1 MSFVTERA
9 APRLDNAKK
18 SNRVAFIARAVGS
31 AAALV
36 IFFLAITWA
45 ARSGVISLLTVYAAK
60 ANQVA
65 AANAALSLNAS
76 DPDAHF
82 VRGAMLE
89 AKADLGTAI
98 VDYKQAIGARPN
110 DYVLWLALARAQES
124 NDDIAGAIASARQSV
139 RLAPYYARPHWLLGN
154 ILVKAGQTDEGFR
167 ELRLAGASDDAL
179 LAAIIDL
186 GWQLSGGDTD
196 FVRRAV
202 DPKSP
207 ESYKALADYFKKRD
221 KVTDAIEMLR
231 AAGPAAEQERRQYL
245 KELVSARTIK
255 EAALL
260 WSIDNPAP
268 MVDHLIDPGFE
279 HESNLDQSGF
289 GWRRENKEAALSLSL
304 DPKSPNEGRFSLRVD
319 FNGNSETQTP
329 IISQFLL
336 VTPGTRYR
344 LHFVARTDGIVS
356 GALPYVGIVDV
367 SNNILLGR
375 SSAFP
380 TMRTDWQEYLID
392 FKSGDNSS
400 AVQVLLR
407 REPCGQLTC
416 PIFGHLWLDNFSI
429 ARF

>member
-1 MSFVTERA
+1 MAFVTERA
-9 APRLDNAKK
+9 APRLDNAKR
-18 SNRVAFIARAVGS
+18 SNRVAFIARIVGS

-89 AKADLGTAI
+89 AKADVGAAI

-124 NDDIAGAIASARQSV
+124 NDDLAGAIASARQSV
-139 RLAPYYARPHWLLGN
+139 HLAPYYARPRWLLGN

-167 ELRLAGASDDAL
+167 ELRRAGANDNGL
-179 LAAIIDL
+179 LPAIIDL
-186 GWQLSGGDTD
+186 EWQLSGGDAD
-196 FVRRAV
+196 FVKRAI

-231 AAGPAAEQERRQYL
+231 AAGPAGEQERRQYL
-245 KELVSARTIK
+245 PELISAQNIR

-260 WSIDNPAP
+260 WSIDHPAP
-268 MVDHLIDPGFE
+268 MVDQLIDPSFE
-279 HESNLDQSGF
+279 HESNLDERGF
-289 GWRRENKEAALSLSL
+289 GWRRENKAAALSLSL
-304 DPKSPNEGRFSLRVD
+304 DQKSPNEGRFSLRVD
-319 FNGNSETQTP
+319 FNGDSEAGPP
-329 IISQFLL
+329 IISQFMLI
-336 VTPGTRYR
+336 TPGTRYR
-344 LHFVARTDGIVS
+344 LRFVARTEGIVS
-356 GALPYVGIVDV
+356 GALPYVAVADV
-367 SNNILLGR
+367 NNSILGR
-375 SSAFP
+375 ISPFP
-380 TMRTDWQEYLID
+380 PMRTDWQEYLID

-407 REPCGQLTC
+407 REPCGQSAC

-429 ARF
+429 ARL